1 MNYEKDNYQTGP
13 IVEKKVFSYLGLAT
27 RAGALA
33 SGEFMTEK
41 VVKAGTAKLVI
52 VATDA
57 SDNTKKMFTNMCTY
71 YKVPIYFFGEKTK
84 LGHAIGKE
92 FRASMALLDK
102 GLADAVEKQL
112 NKNKDSNVISHTES

>member
-1 MNYEKDNYQTGP
+1 MDLNYEKDNYQTGP

-57 SDNTKKMFTNMCTY
+57 SDNTKKNVY
-71 YKVPIYFFGEKTK
+71 QYVY
-84 LGHAIGKE
+84 
-92 FRASMALLDK
+92 LL
-102 GLADAVEKQL
+102 
-112 NKNKDSNVISHTES
+112 